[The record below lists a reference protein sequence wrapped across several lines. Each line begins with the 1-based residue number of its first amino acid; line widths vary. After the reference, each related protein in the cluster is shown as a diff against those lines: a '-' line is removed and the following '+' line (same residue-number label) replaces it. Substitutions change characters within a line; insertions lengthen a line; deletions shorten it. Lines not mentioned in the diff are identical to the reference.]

1 MVLFLILWALCCVS
15 TQKVPCVRA
24 TGLAPGG
31 DREDDSTS
39 ITPSLRKL
47 LQDAEAFIAGS
58 SDAPEGRFPYACSLR
73 EVGTRIHICGG
84 TLIAARWVLTAAHCV
99 EGEGSTGPTPIVY
112 VGAYGI
118 EDESSAEVIQ
128 AEDVFVHERY
138 SGDVEGG
145 FDVALLLLKKA
156 STKQPATLPHP
167 QQSIGVGLPL
177 AAVGWGKTSKRG
189 AFPEVLQ
196 LADELP
202 YETNKSCRKKWP
214 KLKDSML
221 CAFSG
226 SQGTCK
232 GDSGGPLLILD
243 TKQGFNIKAGKPE
256 FDLLVGIVSYGPEG
270 CGSKNA
276 KEAKPDV
283 YTRLTAFRQW
293 IDEKMGRPSPKTT
306 PAPRKCGS
314 DCDKLDEDLYFA
326 AFDGEADNVKRLL
339 SKGADVSST
348 FKGFTPLHGAAE
360 KGHPEIVETLLEAGA
375 DIDARSR
382 VSGASPLYFS
392 ARFGHLDVVEVL
404 IKAGA
409 NLDAQDDQGL
419 SALYVA
425 ALDGQLDVVKFL
437 VGAGATVD
445 LESEQEFTPFLIA
458 VQENRLEVAA
468 FLLESGADVD
478 AQTDLGITALY
489 FVAFDGR
496 LDFAKILVKAGATV
510 DLKSNQ
516 GFPPLMIA
524 AQQGQV
530 EMVEFLLESGANVDA
545 QNVQDVTA
553 LFLAAQNGHLDVA
566 KVLVKAGATVDSRR
580 DTGDTPLSVAASVNA
595 MKMVE
600 FLLESG
606 ADVNAQDKE
615 GGAPLHSAAVGGG
628 DGKLVQL
635 LLDNGAE
642 INARNK
648 LGRTPIFT
656 ATFYGNGDALAVL
669 KKAGADLSIKDKDGN
684 NIEERICTCLKVSR
698 GLGCS
703 EGTCGEGEK
712 ERLEAILNG

>member
-1 MVLFLILWALCCVS
+1 MCDGMSDI
-15 TQKVPCVRA
+15 Q
-24 TGLAPGG
+24 
-31 DREDDSTS
+31 DDGTS
-39 ITPSLRKL
+39 ITPSLRNL
-47 LQDAEAFIAGS
+47 LQDAEAFIAKS

-84 TLIAARWVLTAAHCV
+84 TLIAASWVLTAAHCV

-118 EDESSAEVIQ
+118 EDESSAEIIQ

-145 FDVALLLLKKA
+145 FDVALLLLKEP
-156 STKQPATLPHP
+156 SSKQPATLPHP

-177 AAVGWGKTSKRG
+177 AAVGWGKTSERG

-202 YETNKSCRKKWP
+202 YVTNKSCRKKWP
-214 KLKDSML
+214 KLKDNML

-243 TKQGFNIKAGKPE
+243 TKRGFNIKAGKPE

-270 CGSKNA
+270 CGSRNA
-276 KEAKPDV
+276 TEAKPDV
-283 YTRLTAFRQW
+283 YTRLSAFRQW
-293 IDEKMGRPSPKTT
+293 IDEKMGRASPKTT

-314 DCDKLDEDLYFA
+314 DCDELDKDLYLA

-339 SKGADVSST
+339 SKGANVSST
-348 FKGFTPLHGAAE
+348 FKGYTPLHYSVAAE
-360 KGHPEIVETLLEAGA
+360 TGHPEIVETLIEAGA

-382 VSGASPLYFS
+382 VGGASPLFLT

-425 ALDGQLDVVKFL
+425 ALAGQLDVVKFL

-458 VQENRLEVAA
+458 VQANRLEVAA

-478 AQTDLGITALY
+478 AQTDQGMTALY

-516 GFPPLMIA
+516 GFPPLMIS
-524 AQQGQV
+524 AQQGQ
-530 EMVEFLLESGANVDA
+530 LE
-545 QNVQDVTA
+545 
-553 LFLAAQNGHLDVA
+553 
-566 KVLVKAGATVDSRR
+566 
-580 DTGDTPLSVAASVNA
+580 
-595 MKMVE
+595 MVE

-606 ADVNAQDKE
+606 ADVNAQNRE
-615 GGAPLHSAAVGGG
+615 GLAPLHFAAIGDG

-642 INARNK
+642 IDARNK
-648 LGRTPIFT
+648 FGRTPIFT
-656 ATFYGNGDALAVL
+656 AAFYGNGDALAVL